1 MLPTKVNQLA
11 GPVISGQVS
20 VPLAE
25 LDKMRSDHAN
35 ALALAAKLEEQQ
47 KGIVITLKQAVMET
61 RCVNDYLYPVD
72 YGSTGRVGNVTP
84 KEVKRFES
92 FQSMQ
97 DVEVSYKNMDEVLGR
112 LKSEATAAVQK
123 EIDTA
128 FAARDKSEQAAVRA
142 KKELSDAKKT
152 HTKKVGKLE
161 LELQE
166 QIDENLG
173 LVEQV
178 AAAVKDF
185 NKSEKLYVKAEIANE
200 NLRLIV
206 DDYEETIDRLEDR
219 LMKKSLLNRIFG

>member
-11 GPVISGQVS
+11 GPIISGQVS

-61 RCVNDYLYPVD
+61 RCINDYLWP
-72 YGSTGRVGNVTP
+72 GSSDFATTGQHGLPR
-84 KEVKRFES
+84 EVKRFET
-92 FQSMQ
+92 FESMQ
-97 DVEVSYKNMDEVLGR
+97 DIEVSYKNMDEVLDR
-112 LKSEATAAVQK
+112 LKLEATAAVQK
-123 EIDTA
+123 EIDAA
-128 FAARDKSEQAAVRA
+128 FAARDKSEKATVDA
-142 KKELSDAKKT
+142 KQKLSDAKKT

-200 NLRLIV
+200 SLRLTV
-206 DDYEETIDRLEDR
+206 ADYEEMIDRLEDR